1 MNTISYTFILG
12 GQILL
17 VYGFIWYGGLSDRR
31 TLKQWN
37 DSSVL
42 DGQTGFIYVSE
53 NRRGDYP
60 NGSDIRQYDVKNKSW
75 KTIDVGGH
83 GIVSDNW
90 DVKGDLLACVRQSE
104 SYKTS
109 NPLVIL
115 RLPSL
120 KQECSVPGQF
130 KGISLSPDLNM
141 FAALEFVREETAQE
155 NESRFY
161 LMGCSCKLQIY
172 STKTGHLLSQSPKL
186 ALDEGLC
193 WTKNSNSVIFTSF
206 KDEKY
211 FLGGTGHL
219 PHNILGQGYVPRNQI
234 ITSLFSYDLKT
245 GKVSYLADGVDPFFV
260 DKTNNVSF
268 IRNPPGNGFNNT
280 SIQQIDLSTGK
291 ELTLYSHAFREHH
304 CVSPNGKLLLL
315 PLPPKQPL
323 GGGDF
328 LTIIDPSNE
337 VRKFILVPK
346 LYGLFKWLDNE
357 TYQTL
362 VK

>member
-1 MNTISYTFILG
+1 MNTISYTFIIG

-31 TLKQWN
+31 AVKQWN

-53 NRRGDYP
+53 NRHGDYP
-60 NGSDIRQYDVKNKSW
+60 NGSDIKQYDVKNKSW
-75 KTIDVGGH
+75 KTIDVGGR
-83 GIVSDNW
+83 GIVWENW

-104 SYKTS
+104 SYETS

-130 KGISLSPDLNM
+130 NGISLSPDLKM

-155 NESRFY
+155 NKSHFY
-161 LMGCSCKLQIY
+161 ILGYSCKLQIY
-172 STKTGHLLSQSPKL
+172 STKTGQLLFESPRL
-186 ALDEGLC
+186 ALNQGLS
-193 WTKNSNSVIFTSF
+193 WTKDSDSVIFASF

-211 FLGGTGHL
+211 FLGGIGHS
-219 PHNILGQGYVPRNQI
+219 PHNVLGQGYTPRSQI

-245 GKVSYLADGVDPFFV
+245 GKVSYLTDGVEPFIV
-260 DKTNNVSF
+260 DKTNDVSF
-268 IRNPPGNGFNNT
+268 ICNPSGNRLNNT
-280 SIQQIDLSTGK
+280 SILQINLSTGK
-291 ELTLYSHAFREHH
+291 ELTLYSHASRERH

-315 PLPPKQPL
+315 PLPHKQPL
-323 GGGDF
+323 DSGDF

-337 VRKFILVPK
+337 KKKFILVPK
-346 LYGLFKWLDNE
+346 LFGLFKWVDSD
-357 TYQTL
+357 TCQTL
-362 VK
+362 AK